1 MDIDDRR
8 FDDPDL
14 DDEAKKYRSKESTV
28 LVRLLLSL
36 VMILR
41 KGEMVIGGSLVR
53 GFIFGK
59 PSQTM
64 RRKEIAIDE
73 EKSVVPKRSL
83 EDEGDAIDSRRVK
96 RGRMASLQEIPE
108 LIPTSSSAVQGPF
121 SDLSDWTECINI
133 ESR

>member
-1 MDIDDRR
+1 MDIDDRS

-14 DDEAKKYRSKESTV
+14 DDEAKKHLSKVSTV

-41 KGEMVIGGSLVR
+41 KGEMVIG
-53 GFIFGK
+53 
-59 PSQTM
+59 
-64 RRKEIAIDE
+64 EIAIDE

-83 EDEGDAIDSRRVK
+83 EDEGDAIDSGRFK
-96 RGRMASLQEIPE
+96 RGRMASPQEIAE
-108 LIPTSSSAVQGPF
+108 LIPTSSSDVQDAF
-121 SDLSDWTECINI
+121 SDLSNWTERINI